1 IRFRYFRKFAFY
13 IQFYMIYS
21 MTGFG
26 KAVNQLSNKKI
37 IVEIKSLNSKSL
49 DLNVR
54 LPQVYRE
61 KELELR
67 KLLSDS
73 LQRGKIDYSLY
84 IENVIEQNNTTLNP
98 PIVKDYIRQMKD
110 ILPDADE
117 TELMK
122 MAVRMPD
129 ALKTEKAEIDETE
142 WQEIIKTTSEALV
155 HIKEFRA
162 AERAHRQADM
172 TKNVEAIR
180 QMLKEISSL
189 KDERT
194 KAVKERLMN
203 GLEELKQPV
212 DETRFA
218 QEIVFYIEKLDINEE
233 EVRLNKHLDYFTETL
248 NDNQANGRK
257 LGFISQEMGREI
269 NTIGSK
275 SNHAAMQ
282 KLVVQMKE
290 ELEKIKEQVLN
301 IL

>member
-1 IRFRYFRKFAFY
+1 
-13 IQFYMIYS
+13 MVYS

-67 KLLSDS
+67 KLLSNS
-73 LQRGKIDYSLY
+73 LQRGKIDFSLY
-84 IENVIEQNNTTLNP
+84 VENVVEQNNTTVNA
-98 PIVKDYIRQMKD
+98 PIVKDYIAQMKN
-110 ILPDADE
+110 ILPNADE

-129 ALKTEKAEIDETE
+129 ALKTDKEEIDENE
-142 WQEIIKTTSEALV
+142 WVEIIQTTEEALT
-155 HIKEFRA
+155 HLNEFRVS
-162 AERAHRQADM
+162 EGEHLLNDM
-172 TKNVEAIR
+172 QKNVDTIR
-180 QMLKEISSL
+180 QKLNEVALL

-194 KAVKERLMN
+194 QAVKDRLQN
-203 GLEELKQPV
+203 GLDELKHTV
-212 DETRFA
+212 DEARFA

-233 EVRLNKHLDYFTETL
+233 EVRLNKHLDYFVETL
-248 NDNQANGRK
+248 HEPVSNGKK

-275 SNHAAMQ
+275 SNHASMQ
-282 KLVVQMKE
+282 KLVVQIMR
-290 ELEKIKEQVLN
+290 
-301 IL
+301 

>member
-1 IRFRYFRKFAFY
+1 
-13 IQFYMIYS
+13 

-155 HIKEFRA
+155 HINEFRA
-162 AERAHRQADM
+162 SEGAHLQADM

-180 QMLKEISSL
+180 QKLKEISSL

-203 GLEELKQPV
+203 GLEELKQTV

>member
-1 IRFRYFRKFAFY
+1 
-13 IQFYMIYS
+13 

-67 KLLSDS
+67 KLLSNS
-73 LQRGKIDYSLY
+73 LQRGKIDFSLY
-84 IENVIEQNNTTLNP
+84 VENVVEQNNTTVNA
-98 PIVKDYIRQMKD
+98 PIVKDYIAQMKN
-110 ILPDADE
+110 ILPNADE

-129 ALKTEKAEIDETE
+129 ALKTDKEEIDENE
-142 WQEIIKTTSEALV
+142 WVEIIQTTEEALTYLN
-155 HIKEFRA
+155 EFRVS
-162 AERAHRQADM
+162 EGEHLLNDM
-172 TKNVEAIR
+172 QKNVNTIR
-180 QMLKEISSL
+180 QKLNEVALL

-194 KAVKERLMN
+194 QAVKDRLQN
-203 GLEELKQPV
+203 GLDELKHTV
-212 DETRFA
+212 DEARFA

-233 EVRLNKHLDYFTETL
+233 EVRLNKHLDYFVETL
-248 NDNQANGRK
+248 HEPVSNGKK

-275 SNHAAMQ
+275 SNHASMQ

>member
-1 IRFRYFRKFAFY
+1 
-13 IQFYMIYS
+13 

-67 KLLSDS
+67 KLLSNS
-73 LQRGKIDYSLY
+73 LQRGKIDFSLY
-84 IENVIEQNNTTLNP
+84 VENVVEQNNTTVNA
-98 PIVKDYIRQMKD
+98 PIVKDYIAQMKN
-110 ILPDADE
+110 ILPNADE

-122 MAVRMPD
+122 MAARMPD
-129 ALKTEKAEIDETE
+129 ALKTDKEEIDENE
-142 WQEIIKTTSEALV
+142 WVEIIQTTEEALT
-155 HIKEFRA
+155 HLNEFRVS
-162 AERAHRQADM
+162 EGEHLLNDM
-172 TKNVEAIR
+172 QKNVDTIR
-180 QMLKEISSL
+180 QKLNEVALL

-194 KAVKERLMN
+194 QAVKDRLQN
-203 GLEELKQPV
+203 GLDELKHTV
-212 DETRFA
+212 DEARFA

-233 EVRLNKHLDYFTETL
+233 EVRLNKHLDYFVETL
-248 NDNQANGRK
+248 HEPVSNGKK

-275 SNHAAMQ
+275 SNHASMQ

>member
-1 IRFRYFRKFAFY
+1 
-13 IQFYMIYS
+13 

-67 KLLSDS
+67 KLLSTS
-73 LQRGKIDYSLY
+73 LQRGKIDFSLY
-84 IENVIEQNNTTLNP
+84 VENIVEQNNTTVNA
-98 PIVKDYIRQMKD
+98 PIVKDYIAQMKN
-110 ILPDADE
+110 ILPNADE

-129 ALKTEKAEIDETE
+129 ALKTDKEEIDENE
-142 WQEIIKTTSEALV
+142 WVEIIQTTEEALTYLN
-155 HIKEFRA
+155 EFRVS
-162 AERAHRQADM
+162 EGEHLLNDM
-172 TKNVEAIR
+172 QKNVDTIR
-180 QMLKEISSL
+180 QKLNEVALL

-194 KAVKERLMN
+194 QAVKDRLQN
-203 GLEELKQPV
+203 GLDELKHTV
-212 DETRFA
+212 DEARFA

-233 EVRLNKHLDYFTETL
+233 EVRLNKHLDYFVETL
-248 NDNQANGRK
+248 HEPVSNGKK

-275 SNHAAMQ
+275 SNHASMQ

>member
-1 IRFRYFRKFAFY
+1 
-13 IQFYMIYS
+13 

-67 KLLSDS
+67 KLLSNS
-73 LQRGKIDYSLY
+73 LQRGKIDFSLY
-84 IENVIEQNNTTLNP
+84 VENIVEQNNTTVNA
-98 PIVKDYIRQMKD
+98 PIVKDYIAQMKN
-110 ILPDADE
+110 ILPNADE

-129 ALKTEKAEIDETE
+129 ALKTDKEEIDENE
-142 WQEIIKTTSEALV
+142 WVEIIQTTEEALT
-155 HIKEFRA
+155 HLNEFRVS
-162 AERAHRQADM
+162 EGEHLLNDM
-172 TKNVEAIR
+172 QKNVDTIR
-180 QMLKEISSL
+180 QKLNEVALL

-194 KAVKERLMN
+194 QAVKDRLQN
-203 GLEELKQPV
+203 GLDELKHTV
-212 DETRFA
+212 DEARFA

-233 EVRLNKHLDYFTETL
+233 EVRLNKHLDYFVETL
-248 NDNQANGRK
+248 HEPVSNGKK

-275 SNHAAMQ
+275 SNHASMQ

>member
-1 IRFRYFRKFAFY
+1 
-13 IQFYMIYS
+13 MVYS

-67 KLLSDS
+67 KLLSNS
-73 LQRGKIDYSLY
+73 LQRGKIDFSLY
-84 IENVIEQNNTTLNP
+84 VENVVEQNNNTVNA
-98 PIVKDYIRQMKD
+98 PIVKDYIAQMKN
-110 ILPDADE
+110 ILPNADE

-129 ALKTEKAEIDETE
+129 ALKTDKEEIDENE
-142 WQEIIKTTSEALV
+142 WVEIIQTTEEALT
-155 HIKEFRA
+155 HLNEFRA
-162 AERAHRQADM
+162 SEGEHLLNDM
-172 TKNVEAIR
+172 QKNVDTIR
-180 QMLKEISSL
+180 QKLNEVALL

-194 KAVKERLMN
+194 QAVKDRLQN
-203 GLEELKQPV
+203 GLDELKHTV
-212 DETRFA
+212 DEARFA

-233 EVRLNKHLDYFTETL
+233 EVRLNKHLDYFVETL
-248 NDNQANGRK
+248 HEPVSNGKK

-275 SNHAAMQ
+275 SNHASMQ

>member
-1 IRFRYFRKFAFY
+1 
-13 IQFYMIYS
+13 MVYS

-67 KLLSDS
+67 KLLSNS
-73 LQRGKIDYSLY
+73 LQRGKIDFSLY
-84 IENVIEQNNTTLNP
+84 VENVVEQNNTTVNA
-98 PIVKDYIRQMKD
+98 PIVKDYIAQMKN
-110 ILPDADE
+110 ILPNADE

-129 ALKTEKAEIDETE
+129 ALKTDKEEIDENE
-142 WQEIIKTTSEALV
+142 WVEIIQTTEEALT
-155 HIKEFRA
+155 HLNEFRVS
-162 AERAHRQADM
+162 EGEHLLNDM
-172 TKNVEAIR
+172 QKNVDTIR
-180 QMLKEISSL
+180 QKLNEVALL

-194 KAVKERLMN
+194 QAVKDRLQN
-203 GLEELKQPV
+203 GLDELKYTV
-212 DETRFA
+212 DEARFA

-233 EVRLNKHLDYFTETL
+233 EVRLNKHLDYFVETL
-248 NDNQANGRK
+248 HEPVSNGKK

-275 SNHAAMQ
+275 SNHASMQ

>member
-1 IRFRYFRKFAFY
+1 
-13 IQFYMIYS
+13 MIHS

-26 KAVNQLSNKKI
+26 KAVSQMSNKKI

-67 KLLSDS
+67 KLLASE
-73 LQRGKIDYSLY
+73 LHRGKVDYSLY
-84 IENVIEQNNTTLNP
+84 IENVTEQTNTTVNA
-98 PIVKDYIRQMKD
+98 PIVKDYIAQMKN

-129 ALKTEKAEIDETE
+129 ALKTEKAEIDENE
-142 WQEIIKTTSEALV
+142 WEEIVKTTSDALLR
-155 HIKEFRA
+155 INEFRA
-162 AERAHRQADM
+162 SEGEHTLKSFEANIDIIR
-172 TKNVEAIR
+172 TKLN
-180 QMLKEISSL
+180 EISAI
-189 KDERT
+189 KEERIQ
-194 KAVKERLMN
+194 AIKERLLN
-203 GLEELKQPV
+203 GLEDLKQTV
-212 DETRFA
+212 DEARYA

-248 NDNQANGRK
+248 NEPQSNGRK
-257 LGFISQEMGREI
+257 LAFIAQEMGREI

-275 SNHAAMQ
+275 SNYAAMQ
-282 KLVVQMKE
+282 QLVVQMKE

>member
-1 IRFRYFRKFAFY
+1 
-13 IQFYMIYS
+13 

-142 WQEIIKTTSEALV
+142 WQEIINTTSEALV
-155 HIKEFRA
+155 HINEFRA
-162 AERAHRQADM
+162 SEGAHLQADM
-172 TKNVEAIR
+172 TNNVGAIR
-180 QMLKEISSL
+180 QKLNEISSL

-203 GLEELKQPV
+203 GLEELKQTV

-248 NDNQANGRK
+248 NDNQSNGRK

>member
-1 IRFRYFRKFAFY
+1 
-13 IQFYMIYS
+13 

-67 KLLSDS
+67 KLLSNS
-73 LQRGKIDYSLY
+73 LQRGKIDFSLY
-84 IENVIEQNNTTLNP
+84 VENVVEQNNTTVNA
-98 PIVKDYIRQMKD
+98 PIVKDYIAQMKN
-110 ILPDADE
+110 ILPNADE

-129 ALKTEKAEIDETE
+129 ALKTDKEEIDENE
-142 WQEIIKTTSEALV
+142 WVEIIQTTEEALT
-155 HIKEFRA
+155 HLNEFRVS
-162 AERAHRQADM
+162 EGEHLLNDM
-172 TKNVEAIR
+172 QKNVDTIR
-180 QMLKEISSL
+180 QKLNEVALL

-194 KAVKERLMN
+194 QAVKDRLQN
-203 GLEELKQPV
+203 GLDELKHTV
-212 DETRFA
+212 DEARFA

-233 EVRLNKHLDYFTETL
+233 EVRLNKHLDYFVETL
-248 NDNQANGRK
+248 HEPVSNGKK

-275 SNHAAMQ
+275 SNHASMQ

>member
-1 IRFRYFRKFAFY
+1 
-13 IQFYMIYS
+13 

-67 KLLSDS
+67 KLLSTS
-73 LQRGKIDYSLY
+73 LQRGKIDFSLY
-84 IENVIEQNNTTLNP
+84 VENIVEQNNTTVNA
-98 PIVKDYIRQMKD
+98 PIVKDYIAQMKN
-110 ILPDADE
+110 ILPNADE

-129 ALKTEKAEIDETE
+129 ALKTDKEEIDENE
-142 WQEIIKTTSEALV
+142 WVEIIQTTEEALTYLN
-155 HIKEFRA
+155 EFRVS
-162 AERAHRQADM
+162 EGEHLLNDM
-172 TKNVEAIR
+172 QKNVDTIR
-180 QMLKEISSL
+180 QKLNEVALL
-189 KDERT
+189 KDQRT
-194 KAVKERLMN
+194 QAVKDRLQN
-203 GLEELKQPV
+203 GLDELKHTV
-212 DETRFA
+212 DEARFA

-233 EVRLNKHLDYFTETL
+233 EVRLNKHLDYFVETL
-248 NDNQANGRK
+248 HEPVSNGKK

-275 SNHAAMQ
+275 SNHASMQ

>member
-1 IRFRYFRKFAFY
+1 
-13 IQFYMIYS
+13 MVYS

-67 KLLSDS
+67 KLLSTS
-73 LQRGKIDYSLY
+73 LQRGKIDFSLY
-84 IENVIEQNNTTLNP
+84 VENIVEQNNTTVNA
-98 PIVKDYIRQMKD
+98 PIVKDYIAQMKN
-110 ILPDADE
+110 ILPNADE

-129 ALKTEKAEIDETE
+129 ALKTDKEEIDENE
-142 WQEIIKTTSEALV
+142 WVEIIQTTEEALTYLN
-155 HIKEFRA
+155 EFRVS
-162 AERAHRQADM
+162 EGEHLLNDM
-172 TKNVEAIR
+172 QKNVDTIR
-180 QMLKEISSL
+180 QKLNEVALL

-194 KAVKERLMN
+194 QAVKDRLQN
-203 GLEELKQPV
+203 GLDELKHTV
-212 DETRFA
+212 DEARFA

-233 EVRLNKHLDYFTETL
+233 EVRLNKHLDYFVETL
-248 NDNQANGRK
+248 HEPVSNGKK

-275 SNHAAMQ
+275 SNHASMQ

>member
-1 IRFRYFRKFAFY
+1 
-13 IQFYMIYS
+13 

-54 LPQVYRE
+54 LPQAYRE

-67 KLLSDS
+67 KLLSDN

-84 IENVIEQNNTTLNP
+84 IENVIEENSTTINA
-98 PIVKDYIRQMKD
+98 PIVKDYIEQMKA
-110 ILPDADE
+110 ILPNADE

-129 ALKTEKAEIDETE
+129 ALKTEKAEIDENE
-142 WQEIIKTTSEALV
+142 WQEIIKTTTEALSN
-155 HIKEFRA
+155 INDFRA
-162 AERAHRQADM
+162 SEGAHLQKDM
-172 TKNVEAIR
+172 ENNANVIK
-180 QMLKEISSL
+180 QKLNEISLL
-189 KDERT
+189 KDDRT
-194 KAVKERLMN
+194 KAIKERITN
-203 GLEELKQPV
+203 GLDELKTAV
-212 DETRFA
+212 DEARFA
-218 QEIVFYIEKLDINEE
+218 QEMVFYIEKLDINEE
-233 EVRLNKHLDYFTETL
+233 EVRLNKHLDYFAETI

-257 LGFISQEMGREI
+257 LAFITQEMGREI

-275 SNHAAMQ
+275 SNHAPMQ

>member
-1 IRFRYFRKFAFY
+1 
-13 IQFYMIYS
+13 

-67 KLLSDS
+67 KLLSNS
-73 LQRGKIDYSLY
+73 LQRGKIDFSLY
-84 IENVIEQNNTTLNP
+84 VENIVEQNNTTVNA
-98 PIVKDYIRQMKD
+98 PIVKDYIAQMKN
-110 ILPDADE
+110 ILPNADE

-129 ALKTEKAEIDETE
+129 ALKTDKEEIDENE
-142 WQEIIKTTSEALV
+142 WVEIIQTTEEALTYLN
-155 HIKEFRA
+155 EFRVS
-162 AERAHRQADM
+162 EGEHLLNDM
-172 TKNVEAIR
+172 QKNVDTIR
-180 QMLKEISSL
+180 QKLNEVALL

-194 KAVKERLMN
+194 QAVKDRLQN
-203 GLEELKQPV
+203 GLDELKHTV
-212 DETRFA
+212 DEARFA

-233 EVRLNKHLDYFTETL
+233 EVRLNKHLDYFVETL
-248 NDNQANGRK
+248 HEPVSNGKK

-275 SNHAAMQ
+275 SNHASMQ

>member
-1 IRFRYFRKFAFY
+1 
-13 IQFYMIYS
+13 MIHS

-26 KAVNQLSNKKI
+26 KAVSLMSNKKI

-67 KLLSDS
+67 KLLASE
-73 LQRGKIDYSLY
+73 LHRGKVDYSLY
-84 IENVIEQNNTTLNP
+84 IENVTEQTNTTVNA
-98 PIVKDYIRQMKD
+98 PIVKDYIAQMKN

-129 ALKTEKAEIDETE
+129 ALKTEKAEIDEKE
-142 WQEIIKTTSEALV
+142 WEEIVKTTSDALLR
-155 HIKEFRA
+155 INEFRA
-162 AERAHRQADM
+162 SEGEHTLKSFEANIDIIR
-172 TKNVEAIR
+172 TKLN
-180 QMLKEISSL
+180 EISAI
-189 KDERT
+189 KEERIQ
-194 KAVKERLMN
+194 AIKERLLN
-203 GLEELKQPV
+203 GLEDLKQTV
-212 DETRFA
+212 DEARYA

-248 NDNQANGRK
+248 NEPQSNGRK
-257 LGFISQEMGREI
+257 LAFITQEMGREI

-275 SNHAAMQ
+275 SNYAAMQ
-282 KLVVQMKE
+282 QLVVQMKE

>member
-1 IRFRYFRKFAFY
+1 
-13 IQFYMIYS
+13 

-67 KLLSDS
+67 KLLSNS
-73 LQRGKIDYSLY
+73 LQRGKIDFSLY
-84 IENVIEQNNTTLNP
+84 VENVVEQNNNTVNA
-98 PIVKDYIRQMKD
+98 PIVKDYIAQMKN
-110 ILPDADE
+110 ILPNADE

-129 ALKTEKAEIDETE
+129 ALKIDKEEIDENE
-142 WQEIIKTTSEALV
+142 WVEIIQTTEEALT
-155 HIKEFRA
+155 HLNEFRA
-162 AERAHRQADM
+162 SEGEHLLNDM
-172 TKNVEAIR
+172 QKNVDTIR
-180 QMLKEISSL
+180 QKLNEVALL

-194 KAVKERLMN
+194 QAVKDRLQN
-203 GLEELKQPV
+203 GLDELKHTV
-212 DETRFA
+212 DEARFA

-233 EVRLNKHLDYFTETL
+233 EVRLNKHLDYFVETL
-248 NDNQANGRK
+248 HEPVSNGKK

-275 SNHAAMQ
+275 SNHASMQ

>member
-1 IRFRYFRKFAFY
+1 
-13 IQFYMIYS
+13 

-155 HIKEFRA
+155 HINEFRA
-162 AERAHRQADM
+162 SEGAHLQADM
-172 TKNVEAIR
+172 TNNVEAIR
-180 QMLKEISSL
+180 LKLDEISSL

-203 GLEELKQPV
+203 GLEELKQTV

>member
-1 IRFRYFRKFAFY
+1 
-13 IQFYMIYS
+13 MIHS

-26 KAVNQLSNKKI
+26 KAVSQMSNKKI

-67 KLLSDS
+67 KLLASE
-73 LQRGKIDYSLY
+73 LHRGKVDYSLY
-84 IENVIEQNNTTLNP
+84 IENVTEQTNTTVNA
-98 PIVKDYIRQMKD
+98 PIVKDYIAQMKN

-129 ALKTEKAEIDETE
+129 ALKTEKAEIDEKE
-142 WQEIIKTTSEALV
+142 WEEIVKTTSDALLR
-155 HIKEFRA
+155 INEFRA
-162 AERAHRQADM
+162 SEGEHTLKSFEANIDIIR
-172 TKNVEAIR
+172 TKLN
-180 QMLKEISSL
+180 EISAI
-189 KDERT
+189 KEERIQ
-194 KAVKERLMN
+194 AIKERLLN
-203 GLEELKQPV
+203 GLEDLKQTV
-212 DETRFA
+212 DEARYA

-248 NDNQANGRK
+248 NEPQSNGRK
-257 LGFISQEMGREI
+257 LAFITQEMGREI

-275 SNHAAMQ
+275 SNYAAMQ
-282 KLVVQMKE
+282 QLVVQMKE

>member
-1 IRFRYFRKFAFY
+1 
-13 IQFYMIYS
+13 MIYS

-54 LPQVYRE
+54 LPQAYRE

-67 KLLSDS
+67 KLLSDN

-84 IENVIEQNNTTLNP
+84 IENVIEANSTTINA
-98 PIVKDYIRQMKD
+98 PIVKDYINQMKV
-110 ILPDADE
+110 ILPHADE

-129 ALKTEKAEIDETE
+129 ALKTEKAEIDESE
-142 WQEIIKTTSEALV
+142 WQEIIKTSSEALL
-155 HIKEFRA
+155 HINEFRA
-162 AERAHRQADM
+162 SEGAHLQKDM
-172 TKNVEAIR
+172 ENNVGVIR
-180 QMLKEISSL
+180 EKLNEVSSL
-189 KDERT
+189 KDDRT
-194 KAVKERLMN
+194 KIIKERLFN
-203 GLEELKQPV
+203 GLEELKQTV
-212 DETRFA
+212 DEARFA
-218 QEIVFYIEKLDINEE
+218 QELVFYIEKLDINEE

-248 NDNQANGRK
+248 NDNQSNGRK
-257 LGFISQEMGREI
+257 LAFIAQEMGREI

-275 SNHAAMQ
+275 SNHAPMQ

>member
-1 IRFRYFRKFAFY
+1 
-13 IQFYMIYS
+13 MIHS

-26 KAVNQLSNKKI
+26 KAVSLMSNKKI

-67 KLLSDS
+67 KLLASE
-73 LQRGKIDYSLY
+73 LHRGKVDYSLY
-84 IENVIEQNNTTLNP
+84 IENVTEQTNTTVNA
-98 PIVKDYIRQMKD
+98 PIVKDYIAQMKN

-129 ALKTEKAEIDETE
+129 ALKTEKAEIDENE
-142 WQEIIKTTSEALV
+142 WEEIVKTTSDALLR
-155 HIKEFRA
+155 INEFRA
-162 AERAHRQADM
+162 SEGEHTLKSFEANIDIIR
-172 TKNVEAIR
+172 TKLN
-180 QMLKEISSL
+180 EISAI
-189 KDERT
+189 KEERIQ
-194 KAVKERLMN
+194 AIKERLLN
-203 GLEELKQPV
+203 GLEDLKQTV
-212 DETRFA
+212 DEARYA

-248 NDNQANGRK
+248 NEPQSNGRK
-257 LGFISQEMGREI
+257 LAFITQEMGREI

-275 SNHAAMQ
+275 SNYAAMQ
-282 KLVVQMKE
+282 QLVVQMKE

>member
-1 IRFRYFRKFAFY
+1 
-13 IQFYMIYS
+13 

-155 HIKEFRA
+155 HINEFRA
-162 AERAHRQADM
+162 SEGAHLQADM
-172 TKNVEAIR
+172 TNNVEAIR
-180 QMLKEISSL
+180 LKLNEISSL

-203 GLEELKQPV
+203 GLEELKQTV

-248 NDNQANGRK
+248 NDNQSNGRK

-275 SNHAAMQ
+275 SNHAPMQ

>member
-1 IRFRYFRKFAFY
+1 
-13 IQFYMIYS
+13 MVYS

-67 KLLSDS
+67 KLLSNS
-73 LQRGKIDYSLY
+73 LQRGKIDFSLY
-84 IENVIEQNNTTLNP
+84 VENVVEQNNTTVNA
-98 PIVKDYIRQMKD
+98 PIVKDYIAQMKN
-110 ILPDADE
+110 ILPNADE

-129 ALKTEKAEIDETE
+129 ALKTDKEEIDENE
-142 WQEIIKTTSEALV
+142 WVEIIQTTEEALTYLN
-155 HIKEFRA
+155 EFRVS
-162 AERAHRQADM
+162 EGEHLLNDM
-172 TKNVEAIR
+172 QKNVDTIR
-180 QMLKEISSL
+180 QKLNEVALL

-194 KAVKERLMN
+194 QAVKDRLQN
-203 GLEELKQPV
+203 GLDELKHTV
-212 DETRFA
+212 DEARFA

-233 EVRLNKHLDYFTETL
+233 EVRLNKHLDYFVETL
-248 NDNQANGRK
+248 HEPVSNGKK

-275 SNHAAMQ
+275 SNHASMQ

>member
-1 IRFRYFRKFAFY
+1 
-13 IQFYMIYS
+13 

-67 KLLSDS
+67 KLLSNS
-73 LQRGKIDYSLY
+73 LQRGKIDFSLY
-84 IENVIEQNNTTLNP
+84 VENIVEQNNNTVNA
-98 PIVKDYIRQMKD
+98 PIVKDYIAQMKN
-110 ILPDADE
+110 ILPNADE

-129 ALKTEKAEIDETE
+129 ALKTDKEEIDENE
-142 WQEIIKTTSEALV
+142 WVEIIQTTEEALTYLN
-155 HIKEFRA
+155 EFRVS
-162 AERAHRQADM
+162 EGEHLLNDM
-172 TKNVEAIR
+172 QKNVDTIR
-180 QMLKEISSL
+180 QKLNEVALL

-194 KAVKERLMN
+194 QAVKDRLQN
-203 GLEELKQPV
+203 GLDELKHTV
-212 DETRFA
+212 DEARFA

-233 EVRLNKHLDYFTETL
+233 EVRLNKHLDYFVETL
-248 NDNQANGRK
+248 HEPVSNGKK

-275 SNHAAMQ
+275 SNHASMQ

>member
-1 IRFRYFRKFAFY
+1 
-13 IQFYMIYS
+13 MIHS

-26 KAVNQLSNKKI
+26 KAVSQLSNKKI

-67 KLLSDS
+67 KLLSGE
-73 LQRGKIDYSLY
+73 LHRGKVDYSLY
-84 IENVIEQNNTTLNP
+84 IENVTEQTNTTVNA
-98 PIVKDYIRQMKD
+98 PIVKDYIAQMKN

-129 ALKTEKAEIDETE
+129 ALKTEKAEIDEGE
-142 WQEIIKTTSEALV
+142 WEKIVKTTSDALLR
-155 HIKEFRA
+155 INEFRA
-162 AERAHRQADM
+162 SEGAHTLKSFENNIGIIRA
-172 TKNVEAIR
+172 KLNEVSAI
-180 QMLKEISSL
+180 
-189 KDERT
+189 KDERIQAI
-194 KAVKERLMN
+194 KDRLLS
-203 GLEELKQPV
+203 GLEDLKQTV
-212 DETRFA
+212 DEARYA

-248 NDNQANGRK
+248 NEPQSNGRK
-257 LGFISQEMGREI
+257 LAFIAQEMGREI

-275 SNHAAMQ
+275 SNYAAMQ
-282 KLVVQMKE
+282 QLVVQMKE

>member
-1 IRFRYFRKFAFY
+1 
-13 IQFYMIYS
+13 

-67 KLLSDS
+67 KLLSNS
-73 LQRGKIDYSLY
+73 LQRGKIDFSLY
-84 IENVIEQNNTTLNP
+84 VENVVEQNNTTVNA
-98 PIVKDYIRQMKD
+98 PIVKDYIAQMKN
-110 ILPDADE
+110 ILPNADE

-129 ALKTEKAEIDETE
+129 ALKTDKEEIDENE
-142 WQEIIKTTSEALV
+142 WVEIIQTTEEALTYLN
-155 HIKEFRA
+155 EFRVS
-162 AERAHRQADM
+162 EGEHLLNDM
-172 TKNVEAIR
+172 QKNVDTIR
-180 QMLKEISSL
+180 QKLNEVALL

-194 KAVKERLMN
+194 QAVKDRLQN
-203 GLEELKQPV
+203 GLDELKHTV
-212 DETRFA
+212 DEARFA

-233 EVRLNKHLDYFTETL
+233 EVRLNKHLDYFVETL
-248 NDNQANGRK
+248 HEPVSNGKK

-275 SNHAAMQ
+275 SNHASMQ

>member
-1 IRFRYFRKFAFY
+1 
-13 IQFYMIYS
+13 MVYS

-67 KLLSDS
+67 KLLSNS
-73 LQRGKIDYSLY
+73 LQRGKIDFSLY
-84 IENVIEQNNTTLNP
+84 VENIVEQNNTTVNA
-98 PIVKDYIRQMKD
+98 PIVKDYIAQMKN
-110 ILPDADE
+110 ILPNADE

-129 ALKTEKAEIDETE
+129 ALKIDKEEIDENE
-142 WQEIIKTTSEALV
+142 WVEIIQTTEEALTYLN
-155 HIKEFRA
+155 EFRVS
-162 AERAHRQADM
+162 EGEHLLNDM
-172 TKNVEAIR
+172 QKNVDTIR
-180 QMLKEISSL
+180 QKLNEVALL

-194 KAVKERLMN
+194 QAVKDRLQN
-203 GLEELKQPV
+203 GLDELKHTV
-212 DETRFA
+212 DEARFA

-233 EVRLNKHLDYFTETL
+233 EVRLNKHLDYFVETL
-248 NDNQANGRK
+248 HEPVSNGKK

-275 SNHAAMQ
+275 SNHASMQ

>member
-1 IRFRYFRKFAFY
+1 
-13 IQFYMIYS
+13 

-67 KLLSDS
+67 KLLSTS
-73 LQRGKIDYSLY
+73 LQRGKIDFSLY
-84 IENVIEQNNTTLNP
+84 VENIVEQNNTTVNA
-98 PIVKDYIRQMKD
+98 PIVKDYIAQMKN
-110 ILPDADE
+110 ILPNADE

-129 ALKTEKAEIDETE
+129 ALKTDKEEIDENE
-142 WQEIIKTTSEALV
+142 WVEIIQTTEEALT
-155 HIKEFRA
+155 HLNEFRVS
-162 AERAHRQADM
+162 EGEHLLNDM
-172 TKNVEAIR
+172 QKNVDTIR
-180 QMLKEISSL
+180 QKLNEVALL

-194 KAVKERLMN
+194 QAVKDRLQN
-203 GLEELKQPV
+203 GLDELKHTV
-212 DETRFA
+212 DEARFA

-233 EVRLNKHLDYFTETL
+233 EVRLNKHLDYFVETL
-248 NDNQANGRK
+248 HEPVSNGKK

-275 SNHAAMQ
+275 SNHASMQ

>member
-1 IRFRYFRKFAFY
+1 
-13 IQFYMIYS
+13 MIHS

-26 KAVNQLSNKKI
+26 KAVSQMSNKKI

-67 KLLSDS
+67 KLLASE
-73 LQRGKIDYSLY
+73 LHRGKVDYSLY
-84 IENVIEQNNTTLNP
+84 IENVTEQTNTTVNA
-98 PIVKDYIRQMKD
+98 PIVKDYIAQMKN

-129 ALKTEKAEIDETE
+129 ALKTEKAEIDESE
-142 WQEIIKTTSEALV
+142 WEEIVKTTSDALLR
-155 HIKEFRA
+155 INEFRA
-162 AERAHRQADM
+162 SEGEHTLKSFETNIDIIR
-172 TKNVEAIR
+172 TKLN
-180 QMLKEISSL
+180 EISAI
-189 KDERT
+189 KNERIQ
-194 KAVKERLMN
+194 AIKERLLS
-203 GLEELKQPV
+203 GLEDLKQTV
-212 DETRFA
+212 DEARYA

-248 NDNQANGRK
+248 NEPQSNGRK
-257 LGFISQEMGREI
+257 LSFIAQEMGREI

-275 SNHAAMQ
+275 SNYAAMQ
-282 KLVVQMKE
+282 QLVVQMKE

>member
-1 IRFRYFRKFAFY
+1 
-13 IQFYMIYS
+13 

-67 KLLSDS
+67 KLLSNS
-73 LQRGKIDYSLY
+73 LQRGKIDFSLY
-84 IENVIEQNNTTLNP
+84 VENVVEQNNTTVNA
-98 PIVKDYIRQMKD
+98 PIVKDYIAQMKN
-110 ILPDADE
+110 ILPNADE

-129 ALKTEKAEIDETE
+129 ALKTDKEEIDENE
-142 WQEIIKTTSEALV
+142 WVEIIQTTEEALT
-155 HIKEFRA
+155 HLNEFRA
-162 AERAHRQADM
+162 SEGEHLLNDM
-172 TKNVEAIR
+172 QKNVDTIR
-180 QMLKEISSL
+180 QKLNEVALL

-194 KAVKERLMN
+194 QAVKDRLQN
-203 GLEELKQPV
+203 GLDELKHTV
-212 DETRFA
+212 DEARFA

-233 EVRLNKHLDYFTETL
+233 EVRLNKHLDYFVETL
-248 NDNQANGRK
+248 HEPVSNGKK

-275 SNHAAMQ
+275 SNHASMQ

>member
-1 IRFRYFRKFAFY
+1 
-13 IQFYMIYS
+13 MVYS

-67 KLLSDS
+67 KLLSTS
-73 LQRGKIDYSLY
+73 LQRGKIDFSLY
-84 IENVIEQNNTTLNP
+84 VENIVEQNNTTVNA
-98 PIVKDYIRQMKD
+98 PIVKDYIAQMKN
-110 ILPDADE
+110 ILPNADE

-129 ALKTEKAEIDETE
+129 ALKTDKEEIDENE
-142 WQEIIKTTSEALV
+142 WVEIIQTTEEALT
-155 HIKEFRA
+155 HLNEFRVS
-162 AERAHRQADM
+162 EGEHLLNDM
-172 TKNVEAIR
+172 QKNVDTIR
-180 QMLKEISSL
+180 QKLNEVALL

-194 KAVKERLMN
+194 QAVKDRLQN
-203 GLEELKQPV
+203 GLDELKHTV
-212 DETRFA
+212 DEARFA

-233 EVRLNKHLDYFTETL
+233 EVRLNKHLDYFVETL
-248 NDNQANGRK
+248 HEPVSNGKK

-275 SNHAAMQ
+275 SNHASMQ

>member
-1 IRFRYFRKFAFY
+1 
-13 IQFYMIYS
+13 

-67 KLLSDS
+67 KLLSNS
-73 LQRGKIDYSLY
+73 LQRGKIDFSLY
-84 IENVIEQNNTTLNP
+84 VENVVEQNNTTVNA
-98 PIVKDYIRQMKD
+98 PIVKDYIAQMKN
-110 ILPDADE
+110 ILPNADE

-129 ALKTEKAEIDETE
+129 ALKTDKEEIDENE
-142 WQEIIKTTSEALV
+142 WVEIIQTTEEALT
-155 HIKEFRA
+155 HLNEFRVS
-162 AERAHRQADM
+162 EGEHLLNDM
-172 TKNVEAIR
+172 QKNVDTIR
-180 QMLKEISSL
+180 QKLNEVALL

-194 KAVKERLMN
+194 QAVKDRLQN
-203 GLEELKQPV
+203 GLDELKYTV
-212 DETRFA
+212 DEARFA

-233 EVRLNKHLDYFTETL
+233 EVRLNKHLDYFVETL
-248 NDNQANGRK
+248 HEPVSNGKK

-275 SNHAAMQ
+275 SNHASMQ

>member
-1 IRFRYFRKFAFY
+1 
-13 IQFYMIYS
+13 

-155 HIKEFRA
+155 HINEFRA
-162 AERAHRQADM
+162 SEGAHLQADM
-172 TKNVEAIR
+172 TNNVEAIR
-180 QMLKEISSL
+180 LKLNEISSL

-203 GLEELKQPV
+203 GLEELKQTV

-275 SNHAAMQ
+275 SNHAPMQ

>member
-1 IRFRYFRKFAFY
+1 
-13 IQFYMIYS
+13 MIYS

-54 LPQVYRE
+54 LPQAYRE

-67 KLLSDS
+67 KLLSDN

-84 IENVIEQNNTTLNP
+84 IENVIEENSTTINA
-98 PIVKDYIRQMKD
+98 PIVKDYIEQMKA
-110 ILPDADE
+110 ILPNADE

-129 ALKTEKAEIDETE
+129 ALKTEKAEIDENE
-142 WQEIIKTTSEALV
+142 WQEIIKTTTEALSN
-155 HIKEFRA
+155 INDYRA
-162 AERAHRQADM
+162 SESPHLQKDIEN
-172 TKNVEAIR
+172 NVGVIR
-180 QMLKEISSL
+180 EKLNEISLL
-189 KDERT
+189 KDDRT
-194 KAVKERLMN
+194 KAIKERITN
-203 GLEELKQPV
+203 GLDELKTAV
-212 DETRFA
+212 DEARFA
-218 QEIVFYIEKLDINEE
+218 QEMVFYIEKLDINEE
-233 EVRLNKHLDYFTETL
+233 EVRLNKHLDYFAETI

-257 LGFISQEMGREI
+257 LAFITQEMGREI

-275 SNHAAMQ
+275 SNHAPMQ

>member
-1 IRFRYFRKFAFY
+1 
-13 IQFYMIYS
+13 

-155 HIKEFRA
+155 HINEFRA
-162 AERAHRQADM
+162 SEGAHLQADM
-172 TKNVEAIR
+172 TKNVGAIR
-180 QMLKEISSL
+180 QKLNEISSL

-203 GLEELKQPV
+203 GLEELKQTV

-275 SNHAAMQ
+275 SNHAPMQ

>member
-1 IRFRYFRKFAFY
+1 
-13 IQFYMIYS
+13 

-155 HIKEFRA
+155 HINEFRA
-162 AERAHRQADM
+162 SEGAHLQADM
-172 TKNVEAIR
+172 TNNVGAIR
-180 QMLKEISSL
+180 LKLDEISSL

-203 GLEELKQPV
+203 GLEELKQTV

-218 QEIVFYIEKLDINEE
+218 QEIIFYIEKLDINEE

-248 NDNQANGRK
+248 NDNQSNGRK

-275 SNHAAMQ
+275 SNHAPMQ